1 MATSSWARPLLA
13 AAILGA
19 ATTAALAADKLA
31 VLSEGGASAYWR
43 PVAETIAV
51 PAYPGIIADKSEDV
65 CIGVGYLLNPD
76 GSTSDFAL
84 LNAWGSK
91 AGKAKADDP
100 RFTAFA
106 QNSLAAVQRWKFAST
121 AAAGTKIKPVY
132 TAATFAFSSNPT
144 ADVASLKGNC
154 VIADLSD
161 FIAKAQADA
170 YRRRGNLDKGRMD
183 RQRAEQPPLPVNI
196 GISR

>member
-1 MATSSWARPLLA
+1 MATNSWARPLLA

-19 ATTAALAADKLA
+19 ATSAPAADKIT
-31 VLSEGGASAYWR
+31 VLSEGGAAAHWR
-43 PVAETIAV
+43 PIAETIAV

-65 CIGVGYLLNPD
+65 CIGIGYMLKPD

-84 LNAWGSK
+84 LTAWGSK

-121 AAAGTKIKPVY
+121 AAASTKVNPIY

-144 ADVASLKGNC
+144 ADVGQLKGHC
-154 VIADLSD
+154 AIADLSD